1 MYIVAEFKTYLF
13 MLDYVKTIL
22 IKVSFDQGLFKK
34 ELEKSLQWLE
44 ADEILKLKDWV
55 IEKFNHMYK
64 DIIIG
69 VFSTYELSPVSIN

>member
-1 MYIVAEFKTYLF
+1 

>member
-1 MYIVAEFKTYLF
+1 

-22 IKVSFDQGLFKK
+22 IKVSFDQSLFKK

-69 VFSTYELSPVSIN
+69 VFSIYELSPVSIN

>member
-1 MYIVAEFKTYLF
+1 LYIVAEFKTYLF